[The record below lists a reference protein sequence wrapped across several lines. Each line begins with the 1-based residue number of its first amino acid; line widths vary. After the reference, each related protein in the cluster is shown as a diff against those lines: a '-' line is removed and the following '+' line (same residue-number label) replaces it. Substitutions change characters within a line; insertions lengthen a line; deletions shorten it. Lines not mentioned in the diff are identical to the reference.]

1 MVRAADA
8 KSEGLGFKSS
18 PCHFL
23 KNLSFCK
30 NQIDSCI
37 YNNFTHINN
46 TQFMFHG
53 LEKDYSSLQEMDSN
67 LINRPHIDA

>member
-1 MVRAADA
+1 M
-8 KSEGLGFKSS
+8 SFSQE
-18 PCHFL
+18 
-23 KNLSFCK
+23 LSFCK

-67 LINRPHIDA
+67 LINRPQIDA